1 MAERHDRTT
10 IIRRYGIVACAVL
23 FVVYAL
29 WFVYASLRIPI
40 QKKFKPNMSEV
51 SIPIPPRPGT
61 NGIRIIGPL
70 VEPNLFRLVREKNV
84 TRSLDLQEI
93 QRRAKGQT
101 VDVYGLI
108 DGDGQLNILRI
119 IDHGAG
125 DAGRYIRRGLLTWRY
140 TTFMEGPIE
149 LRFQPLEREGKQ
161 LKIDVLKLKEVEKY
175 KPVIVTNDLC
185 ALSDP
190 EQYRDVLIL
199 K

>member
-1 MAERHDRTT
+1 VAERHERMV
-10 IIRRYGIVACAVL
+10 IIRRYWIAVCVVL
-23 FVVYAL
+23 FVAYAM
-29 WFVYASLRIPI
+29 WFAFASSRIPD
-40 QKKFKPNMSEV
+40 QKKFKPNTSDV

-70 VEPNLFRLVREKNV
+70 VEPNLFGLVREKNV

-108 DGDGQLNILRI
+108 DPNGQLKILKV

-125 DAGRYIRRGLLTWRY
+125 DAGKYIRQGLLTWRY
-140 TTFMEGPIE
+140 TAFMEGPIE

-161 LKIDVLKLKEVEKY
+161 LKIDVQKLKEVEKY
-175 KPVIVTNDLC
+175 KPVIITNDLC
-185 ALSDP
+185 SLSNP
-190 EQYRDVLIL
+190 EQYRNVFIL